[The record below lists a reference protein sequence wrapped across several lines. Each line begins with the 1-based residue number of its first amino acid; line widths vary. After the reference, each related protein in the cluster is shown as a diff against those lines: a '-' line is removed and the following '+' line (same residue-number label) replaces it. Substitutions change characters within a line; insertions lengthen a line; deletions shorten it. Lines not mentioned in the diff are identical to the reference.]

1 VSVRFGVIGAG
12 WVAASRH
19 IPGISATD
27 GAHLVAIHDR
37 NVARARALAPPGVV
51 VTDDLNEFYD
61 TSLDAVSICTPPWSH
76 HDLATDA
83 LSRGVHVFCEKPM
96 AMTSPEAEQ
105 MVAAAKSAD
114 RLLCVSH
121 NFLWSTSMIQAR
133 AALKTAGDLLYV
145 SALQFSSD
153 ERRLPSWSD
162 ELPGG
167 LLFDEIPHMLYI
179 FDELLGSR
187 LAVEQVRPVWS
198 GRRSEPQSCEIWLQG
213 SRGVGQLNIVFGAP
227 ISEWHV
233 TSVAERTVIDVDL
246 FRDVMVSTGSD
257 GAHTA
262 KEVLLTSAR
271 VTARHLGGFAASGF
285 RHVLKRQY
293 WGHDRLISAFVSAV
307 ESGEEA
313 PVSLESALDV
323 VRCTD
328 DIIRAVT
335 DA

>member
-19 IPGISATD
+19 IPGIERAD
-27 GAHLVAIHDR
+27 GAQLVAIYDR
-37 NVARARALAPPGVV
+37 HVDRARELAPPGVLA
-51 VTDDLNEFYD
+51 TDDLSEFYD
-61 TSLDAVSICTPPWSH
+61 CSLDAVCVCTSPWSH
-76 HDLATDA
+76 HDLAGDA

-96 AMTSPEAEQ
+96 AMTSEQAEQ
-105 MVAAAKSAD
+105 MAAEAKSAD

-121 NFLWSTSMIQAR
+121 NFLWSTSMNQAR
-133 AALKTAGDLLYV
+133 AALGDAGDLLYV
-145 SALQFSSD
+145 SALQLSSD
-153 ERRLPSWSD
+153 ARRLPSWYP

-179 FDELLGSR
+179 FDELLGSQ
-187 LAVEQVRPVWS
+187 LVVEEVRPVWAD
-198 GRRSEPQSCEIWLQG
+198 RRSEPQSCEIWLRG

-233 TSVAERTVIDVDL
+233 TTVAERTVIDVDL

-262 KEVLLTSAR
+262 RDVLLTSAR
-271 VTARHLGGFAASGF
+271 ITAGHLGGFASSGL
-285 RHVLKRQY
+285 RHVLKRQF

-307 ESGEEA
+307 ETGADE

-328 DIIRAVT
+328 DIVRAIT
-335 DA
+335 DD